1 MQYGIY
7 FSSFIY
13 CTSAKRECN
22 KKNEKNKSHI
32 ARAVTAITGLSHGS
46 KINES
51 EEVKARRVVS
61 KPVHF
66 VKLRAHTT
74 AKDKQNNAIAS
85 FI

>member
-1 MQYGIY
+1 MG
-7 FSSFIY
+7 FIFRVLFIARER
-13 CTSAKRECN
+13 SASAI
-22 KKNEKNKSHI
+22 KNEKNKSHI

-66 VKLRAHTT
+66 VNLIAHTI